1 MLLKGLKRH
10 LRLTGVE
17 GGEGQCYCPPCVWCG
32 RQRREGMRRVLVG
45 ACVCV
50 CGVER
55 VSTTHDGKI
64 ACYMKPTPGSSS
76 SNSSGSSET
85 KYIESPDD
93 LFKIGISDV
102 DYTSLGLQHFI
113 VA

>member
-1 MLLKGLKRH
+1 MLKKEFKTKPELKRVYLNDDLSPLRSKLLKICKQ
-10 LRLTGVE
+10 T
-17 GGEGQCYCPPCVWCG
+17 P
-32 RQRREGMRRVLVG
+32 
-45 ACVCV
+45 
-50 CGVER
+50 GVER

-102 DYTSLGLQHFI
+102 DYTSQGLQHFI